1 MPRSYQ
7 AFSYS
12 PGARALEPRV
22 LNRMADEVMY
32 LSPGFYVTLTDRR
45 KALHFAQ
52 LQGMLRRGTPVRLA
66 IIEALNNGYRG
77 DRSAFIAEMVAKFD
91 AKEVAIRH
99 WLKTLEQE
107 GFLLTSDPS
116 PLFASEPLEHEGVV
130 GDQTVAIAM
139 PVNLLS
145 QGGKFL
151 WFDHDGTLLLALSM
165 AEVRAVS
172 CFTEPATVEA
182 SKQFYREQQFPGALD
197 DSQLDAL
204 VSRLAGA
211 GVFSVPLHINESME
225 KTMFGT
231 VDLEEVLALV
241 DARVAA
247 HDERVADSGKTL
259 VPVVPVNIDK
269 GMAPASLGLVMAYA
283 MEYEGAKLQ
292 DRYDFVPMFLS
303 DEARLLARA
312 ETASIFIFS
321 NYLWTVEQNLKLS
334 AAVKAVNPN
343 SITIHG
349 GPSTPSYEKDC
360 GQFFDENPHVD
371 IAVRGEG
378 EWTFAD
384 ILDKV
389 DVSSANRDA
398 LLDCPGITFRS
409 SNGYAR
415 TPDRDRIADL
425 NTIPSPYL
433 KGLFDEFGSVRAG
446 AVIESNRGCP
456 YGCTFCDWGS
466 ATLSKVR
473 RFDMDRVYAELE
485 WSAKHQ
491 IEDASIADANFGMLE
506 RDVDIALKIAELR
519 KTYGFPRSVPINYA
533 KNQVRY
539 LRKIIEIF
547 ADVDILTEGLVSLQ
561 SMDETTLKVIDRSNI
576 KIDKYHEISD
586 EFRRAKLPLAADIM
600 MGLPGSTRVSFS
612 SDLQKCA
619 DMDIRVRANK
629 TTLLPN
635 SPMNAPAYREEHGI
649 VAKAGEI
656 LMEAASYTRED
667 WEEMDD
673 LRMAYYLFDVYGVLR
688 YVARFVRRETG
699 MGEVAFYDRVRSVVG
714 QNPKAWPVIS
724 STLKTLEGYMAPPG
738 SWALFVEEVGK
749 FLVSELELADD
760 SAMRTALL
768 VQHAHLPAPDR
779 KFPTVLELE
788 HDYTAWQ
795 DTLFAAREAG
805 HRDSWEQH
813 IPRLTEFGPS
823 TLVIEDP
830 SEVCRQDIGKPK
842 VVLDMHLHT
851 WELESP
857 VARPRLGALE
867 HEQSA

>member
-1 MPRSYQ
+1 MT
-7 AFSYS
+7 
-12 PGARALEPRV
+12 
-22 LNRMADEVMY
+22 DELTY
-32 LSPGFYVTLTDRR
+32 LAPGFYVTLTERQN
-45 KALHFAQ
+45 ALHFSQ
-52 LQGMLRRGTPVRLA
+52 LQGMLRRATPVRIA
-66 IIEALNNGYRG
+66 IVDALNQGFRGGLDALIEQVVSRFDAQEKAVRHWVRHLSAQGFLTNEAPRPYFESEALDQVG
-77 DRSAFIAEMVAKFD
+77 E
-91 AKEVAIRH
+91 
-99 WLKTLEQE
+99 
-107 GFLLTSDPS
+107 
-116 PLFASEPLEHEGVV
+116 V
-130 GDQTVAIAM
+130 GDDAVTIAM
-139 PVNLLS
+139 PVNLLT
-145 QGGKFL
+145 QAGRYL
-151 WFDHDGTLLLALSM
+151 WFDHDGKLLMSLTM
-165 AEVRAVS
+165 PEVRAVS
-172 CFTEPATVEA
+172 CFTAPTTIAQGRKLYRDLDYPDALTEA
-182 SKQFYREQQFPGALD
+182 E
-197 DSQLDAL
+197 LDAL
-204 VSRLAGA
+204 IARLAGA
-211 GVFSVPLHINESME
+211 GLFITPHVVDQAIE

-231 VDLEEVLALV
+231 VERDVVQGLV

-247 HDERVADSGKTL
+247 HDERVADSGKQL
-259 VPVVPVNIDK
+259 VPVLPVNTDK

-283 MEYEGAKLQ
+283 MEYEGKRLQ
-292 DRYDFVPMFLS
+292 ERYDFVPMFLT

-312 ETASIFIFS
+312 ETAGVFIFS
-321 NYLWTVEQNLKLS
+321 NYLWTVDENLRLS
-334 AAVKAVNPN
+334 AAIKAVNPA

-349 GPSTPSYEKDC
+349 GPSTPSYERDC
-360 GQFFDENPHVD
+360 EQFFIDNPHVD
-371 IAVRGEG
+371 VAVRGEG

-389 DVSSANRDA
+389 DIHSGNIDA
-398 LLDCPGITFRS
+398 LADAPGLTFRS
-409 SNGYAR
+409 SNGIVR

-433 KGLFDEFGSVRAG
+433 MGLFDEFGSVRAG

-473 RFDMDRVYAELE
+473 RFDLDRVYAELE
-485 WSAKHQ
+485 WSARHQ

-506 RDVDIALKIAELR
+506 RDVDIALKIADLR
-519 KTYGFPRSVPINYA
+519 RTYGFPRSVPINYA

-600 MGLPGSTRVSFS
+600 MGLPGSTRASFS

-635 SPMNAPAYREEHGI
+635 SPMNEPGYRELHGI
-649 VAKAGEI
+649 VAKPGEI
-656 LMEAASYTRED
+656 LMEAASYSRED
-667 WEEMDD
+667 CQEMDD
-673 LRMAYYLFDVYGVLR
+673 LRLAYYLFDVYGVLR

-699 MGEVAFYDRVRSVVG
+699 MGEVAFYDRVRSDVAKK
-714 QNPKAWPVIS
+714 PRDWPVIAAV
-724 STLKTLEGYMAPPG
+724 LRTLEGYMAPPG
-738 SWALFVEEVGK
+738 SWALFVDEVGRY
-749 FLVSELELADD
+749 LVNELGMADD
-760 SAMRTALL
+760 SALRTALV

-779 KFPTVLELE
+779 TFPAVLELA
-788 HDYTAWQ
+788 HDYAAWQ
-795 DTLFAAREAG
+795 EALFAAREAG
-805 HRDSWEQH
+805 HRDNWEQH
-813 IPRLTEFGPS
+813 IGRLADFGPA

-867 HEQSA
+867 HEQKAS

>member
-1 MPRSYQ
+1 
-7 AFSYS
+7 
-12 PGARALEPRV
+12 
-22 LNRMADEVMY
+22 MADEVMY

-66 IIEALNNGYRG
+66 MVEILNDGYAGNIETLVAQ
-77 DRSAFIAEMVAKFD
+77 MVEQYD
-91 AKEVAIRH
+91 AQEQAIRH
-99 WLKTLEQE
+99 WLKVMEREGHLVTSPPTLH
-107 GFLLTSDPS
+107 
-116 PLFASEPLEHEGVV
+116 FATEPV
-130 GDQTVAIAM
+130 GTLGSVGEDTVAIAM
-139 PVNLLS
+139 PVNLLT

-151 WFDHDGTLLLALSM
+151 WFDHDGTLLLALTM

-172 CFTEPATVEA
+172 CFTEPTTIAA
-182 SKQFYREQQFPGALD
+182 GKQFYKEQVFPNALND
-197 DSQLDAL
+197 AQLDAL
-204 VSRLAGA
+204 IARIAGA
-211 GVFSVPLHINESME
+211 GIFTAPLPVNEAME

-231 VDLEEVLALV
+231 VDLDEVLALV

-247 HDERVADSGKTL
+247 HDEKVADAGKLL
-259 VPVVPVNIDK
+259 VPVIPVNLDK
-269 GMAPASLGLVMAYA
+269 GMAPASLGLVMGYA
-283 MEYEGAKLQ
+283 MEYENARLQ
-292 DRYDFVPMFLS
+292 ERYDFVPMFLS

-312 ETASIFIFS
+312 ETASVFIFS
-321 NYLWTVEQNLKLS
+321 NYLWTVEQNLKVS

-360 GQFFDENPHVD
+360 EQFFDENPHVD

-384 ILDKV
+384 ILDKI
-389 DVSSANRDA
+389 DVNVSDRDM

-433 KGLFDEFGSVRAG
+433 MGLFDEFGSVRAG

-473 RFDMDRVYAELE
+473 RFDMDRVFAELE

-506 RDVDIALKIAELR
+506 RDVDIALKIADLR
-519 KTYGFPRSVPINYA
+519 RTYGFPRSVPINYA

-600 MGLPGSTRVSFS
+600 MGLPGSTRASFS
-612 SDLQKCA
+612 NDLQKCA

-635 SPMNAPAYREEHGI
+635 SPMNAPGYREEHGI

-667 WEEMDD
+667 WEQMDH

-699 MGEVAFYDRVRSVVG
+699 MGEVAFYDRVRSLASED
-714 QNPKAWPVIS
+714 PKSWPIIS
-724 STLKTLEGYMAPPG
+724 TTLRTLEGYMAPPG
-738 SWALFVEEVGK
+738 SWALFVDEVKG
-749 FLVSELELADD
+749 FLVNELGLADD
-760 SAMRTALL
+760 SALRTALL
-768 VQHAHLPAPDR
+768 VQHAHLPSPDR
-779 KFPTVLELE
+779 KFPKTLELE

-795 DTLFAAREAG
+795 DALFAAREAG
-805 HRDSWEQH
+805 HRDCWEQH
-813 IPRLTEFGPS
+813 IPRLAEFGPS

-867 HEQSA
+867 HEQTA

>member
-1 MPRSYQ
+1 MT
-7 AFSYS
+7 
-12 PGARALEPRV
+12 
-22 LNRMADEVMY
+22 DELTY
-32 LSPGFYVTLTDRR
+32 LAPGFYVTLTERR
-45 KALHFAQ
+45 NALHFAQ
-52 LQGMLRRGTPVRLA
+52 LGGMLRRATPVRLA
-66 IIEALNNGYRG
+66 MVEALNAGYHG
-77 DRSAFIAEMVAKFD
+77 SIDAFIEEIVERLD
-91 AKEVAIRH
+91 AQEKAVRH
-99 WLKTLEQE
+99 WVRHLESE
-107 GFLLTSDPS
+107 GLLTREKPQPYFPED
-116 PLFASEPLEHEGVV
+116 LEVREREP
-130 GDQTVAIAM
+130 DQGEVTIAM
-139 PVNLLS
+139 PVNLLT
-145 QGGKFL
+145 QGGRYL
-151 WFDHDGTLLLALSM
+151 WFDHGGKLLLSLTM
-165 AEVRAVS
+165 PEVRAVS
-172 CFTEPATVEA
+172 CFTEPTTAAQAREH
-182 SKQFYREQQFPGALD
+182 YRTLDYPNALD
-197 DSQLDAL
+197 DAAFDAL
-204 VSRLAGA
+204 VRRLAGA
-211 GVFSVPLHINESME
+211 EVFTEPVAVNEAME

-231 VDLEEVLALV
+231 VDRDEVQALV

-247 HDERVADSGKTL
+247 HEERVADSGKSL
-259 VPVVPVNIDK
+259 VPVVPVNTDK

-283 MEYEGAKLQ
+283 MEYEGGRLQ
-292 DRYDFVPMFLS
+292 ARYDFVPMFLT
-303 DEARLLARA
+303 DEQRLLQRA
-312 ETASIFIFS
+312 ETASVFIFS
-321 NYLWTVEQNLKLS
+321 NYLWTVEENLKLS

-360 GQFFDENPHVD
+360 EKFFVENPHVD
-371 IAVRGEG
+371 ICVRGEG

-389 DVSSANRDA
+389 DITAGN
-398 LLDCPGITFRS
+398 LDVLEQAPGLTFRGS
-409 SNGYAR
+409 QGFVR

-506 RDVDIALKIAELR
+506 RDVDIALKIADLR
-519 KTYGFPRSVPINYA
+519 RQYGFPRSVPINYA

-547 ADVDILTEGLVSLQ
+547 AEVDILTEGLVSLQ
-561 SMDETTLKVIDRSNI
+561 SMDATTLKVIDRSNI

-600 MGLPGSTRVSFS
+600 MGLPGSTRASFT

-635 SPMNAPAYREEHGI
+635 SPMNEPGYREQHGI
-649 VAKAGEI
+649 VAKPGEI

-667 WEEMDD
+667 WEQMDH
-673 LRMAYYLFDVYGVLR
+673 LRLAYYLFDVYGVLR

-699 MGEVAFYDRVRSVVG
+699 MGEVAFYDRVRSDVSRE
-714 QNPKAWPVIS
+714 PRRWPVVS
-724 STLKTLEGYMAPPG
+724 SALRSLEGYMAPPG
-738 SWALFVEEVGK
+738 SWALFVDEIGRY
-749 FLVSELELADD
+749 LVAELGLPDD
-760 SAMRTALL
+760 TALKTAL
-768 VQHAHLPAPDR
+768 QVQHAHLPAPDR
-779 KFPTVLELE
+779 VFPTVVELA
-788 HDYTAWQ
+788 HDYAAWQ
-795 DTLFAAREAG
+795 ETLFAAREAG
-805 HRDSWEQH
+805 HRDDWEQH
-813 IPRLTEFGPS
+813 IPRLSEFGPA

-867 HEQSA
+867 HEKQAV

>member
-1 MPRSYQ
+1 MT
-7 AFSYS
+7 
-12 PGARALEPRV
+12 
-22 LNRMADEVMY
+22 DEVMY
-32 LSPGFYVTLTDRR
+32 LTPGFYVTLTERR

-52 LQGMLRRGTPVRLA
+52 LQGMLRRATPVRMA
-66 IIEALNNGYRG
+66 IIEALNNGYSG
-77 DRSAFIAEMVAKFD
+77 DEEALISDMVGRFEAQEP
-91 AKEVAIRH
+91 AVRH
-99 WLKTLEQE
+99 WVKHLAAQ
-107 GFLLTSDPS
+107 GYICTSP
-116 PLFASEPLEHEGVV
+116 PVPQFESEPLGTLGTV
-130 GDQTVAIAM
+130 GDQPVAIAM

-145 QGGKFL
+145 QGGQYL
-151 WFDHDGTLLLALSM
+151 WFDHAGTLLLALTM

-172 CFTEPATVEA
+172 CFTAPTTIAA
-182 SKQFYREQQFPGALD
+182 GKQFYAEQQFPDALD
-197 DSQLDAL
+197 EAALDAL
-204 VSRLAGA
+204 IARLAGA
-211 GVFSVPLHINESME
+211 EVFIPPHRVNQAME
-225 KTMFGT
+225 KTLFGT
-231 VDLEEVLALV
+231 VDRDEVQALV

-247 HDERVADSGKTL
+247 HDERVADSGKKL
-259 VPVVPVNIDK
+259 VPVVPVNSDK

-283 MEYEGAKLQ
+283 MEYEGGRLQ
-292 DRYDFVPMFLS
+292 ERYDFVPMFLT

-312 ETASIFIFS
+312 ETAGVFIFS
-321 NYLWTVEQNLKLS
+321 NYLWTVEENLRLS
-334 AAVKAVNPN
+334 AAVKALNPG

-349 GPSTPSYEKDC
+349 GPSTPSYQKDC
-360 GQFFDENPHVD
+360 EQFFEENPHVD

-389 DVSSANRDA
+389 D
-398 LLDCPGITFRS
+398 LDSGSLDVLSNCPGITFRGS
-409 SNGYAR
+409 QGFVR
-415 TPDRDRIADL
+415 TQDRDRIPDL

-433 KGLFDEFGSVRAG
+433 MGLFDEFGSVRAG

-473 RFDMDRVYAELE
+473 RFDMDRVFAELE

-506 RDVDIALKIAELR
+506 RDVDIALKIADLR
-519 KTYGFPRSVPINYA
+519 RTYGFPRSVPINYA

-600 MGLPGSTRVSFS
+600 MGLPGSTRRSFS

-635 SPMNAPAYREEHGI
+635 SPMNAPEYRQEHGI
-649 VAKAGEI
+649 VARPGEV
-656 LMEAASYTRED
+656 LMQAASYSRED
-667 WEEMDD
+667 WEEMDQ
-673 LRMAYYLFDVYGVLR
+673 LRLAYYLFDVYGLLR

-699 MGEVAFYDRVRSVVG
+699 MGEVAFYDRVRSVVARDAA
-714 QNPKAWPVIS
+714 AWPIIS
-724 STLKTLEGYMAPPG
+724 TTLRTLEGYMAPPG
-738 SWALFVEEVGK
+738 SWALFIAEVGR
-749 FLVSELELADD
+749 FLVDELKLEDD
-760 SAMRTALL
+760 SALKTALV
-768 VQHAHLPAPDR
+768 VQHAHLPSPDR
-779 KFPTVLELE
+779 KFPAVLELE

-795 DTLFAAREAG
+795 NALFAAREEG
-805 HRDSWEQH
+805 HRDNWEQH
-813 IPRLTEFGPS
+813 IPKLQSFGPA

-830 SEVCRQDIGKPK
+830 GEVCRQDVGKPK
-842 VVLDMHLHT
+842 IVLDMHLHT
-851 WELESP
+851 WELDSP